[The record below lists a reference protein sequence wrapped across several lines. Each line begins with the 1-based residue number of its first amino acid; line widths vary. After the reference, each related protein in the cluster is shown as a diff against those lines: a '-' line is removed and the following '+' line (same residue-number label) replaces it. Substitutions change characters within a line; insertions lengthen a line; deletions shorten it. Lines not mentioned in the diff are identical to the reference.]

1 MYAKI
6 AQEEDNNKAE
16 KTRQDVDGVL
26 VYVSPHVTS
35 PSLYPQ
41 FDNIDR
47 IILRHC
53 RGVACGHNPR
63 PQA

>member
-1 MYAKI
+1 MHAKI
-6 AQEEDNNKAE
+6 AQEEDNNEAE
-16 KTRQDVDGVL
+16 NHRQYLDGIL
-26 VYVSPHVTS
+26 LFVSPHVTS

-41 FDNIDR
+41 FYNIDR